1 MKILSWPA
9 PYEANP
15 YLHRLRDALARRS
28 VETQTDRYLA
38 SLSVRARESS
48 WLHLHWPEWM
58 LRDRSRARAW
68 ARALWFFALVDS
80 LRARGVKLAWTAH
93 NLIGHDEP
101 HPDLAITFRRM
112 FLRRCALVHGH
123 FPSAEASVRELGFGG
138 RFVMA
143 GHPHAL
149 DDYRPTMERERARE
163 SLGFSQGDRVLL
175 CFGAIERYKG
185 FDRVCEAFVQL
196 DDPSLRLLIAGRASD
211 PSALETV
218 ERARGGDP
226 RVVIRRE
233 FLSRE
238 ESANVALAADAMVL
252 GYRAFFTSGTAMLAL
267 SMGTPV
273 IGPARH
279 HLAMLEREPFFSAMD
294 EPGELSR
301 ALASPTLFSEE
312 SRALARAWALQFTYD
327 SLAERLSEAFS
338 AIEVR

>member
-1 MKILSWPA
+1 MKILSWPQ

-15 YLHRLRDALARRS
+15 YLHRLRDALGRHGVHTRT
-28 VETQTDRYLA
+28 ERYLA
-38 SLSVRARESS
+38 SLSLRTRGAT

-58 LRDRSRARAW
+58 LRDQSRARAW
-68 ARALWFFALVDS
+68 ARALWFFAIVDS
-80 LRARGVKLAWTAH
+80 LRARGVRLAWTAH
-93 NLIGHDEP
+93 NLVGHDEP
-101 HPDLAITFRRM
+101 HADLAITFRRM

-123 FPSAEASVRELGFGG
+123 FPSAEASVRELGFEG

-185 FDRVCEAFVQL
+185 FDRVCEAFVKL
-196 DDPSLRLLIAGRASD
+196 DDPSLRLLIAGRASE
-211 PSALETV
+211 PSALEAV
-218 ERARGGDP
+218 ERARQGDR

-238 ESANVALAADAMVL
+238 DSANVALAADAMVL

-273 IGPARH
+273 IGPARN
-279 HLAMLEREPFFSAMD
+279 HLAMLESEPFFSPMS
-294 EPGELSR
+294 EPAELSS
-301 ALASPTLFSEE
+301 ALASPTLFREE
-312 SRALARAWALQFTYD
+312 TRSLARAWALRFTYD

-338 AIEVR
+338 ANEVR